1 MLELDEEIR
10 AFIDAG
16 AAPVTLDEVLAHKAV
31 HGKAPGTVRGIAP
44 KRRTLLAA
52 FTVAAVVVA
61 LLIGLVVEWPGE
73 PARSKPAMTAST
85 ILTNAALVADNERPL
100 VPGPGQYLYVRVID
114 GSTEGTAFTPG
125 KRLSR
130 FYVQEMFQTW
140 TAPHGQ
146 PVKEGLVVGQPLF
159 VTTADRVA
167 WEDAGSPPIY
177 SGYGGGG
184 TPPYYDVADLPTK
197 ADRMKAYL
205 AKQGSL
211 PVSPSYGRDALWE
224 FDAAVDFLQAGAS
237 SQQRAALLRFMA
249 DIPGVRSVGPQTSM
263 GTGLRGQG
271 LELRSDHPGAEVLAI
286 IDPKT
291 SKMLE
296 LRGVV
301 TNAAMFQE
309 IPSDAD
315 VNSGHAIAPW
325 QNGQAYSYTDF
336 LYAGIANRAGHAPSA
351 APTAPPGWSWATPRS
366 PLPGSAY
373 P

>member
-10 AFIDAG
+10 ALIDAG
-16 AAPVTLDEVLAHKAV
+16 AAPVTFDEVLSHEAV
-31 HGKAPGTVRGIAP
+31 HTNASGAVRGIAP
-44 KRRTLLAA
+44 RRRTLLAA
-52 FTVAAVVVA
+52 LIVAAVLVA
-61 LLIGLVVEWPGE
+61 LLIGLVVEPSGE
-73 PARSKPAMTAST
+73 PAHSKPAMTAST
-85 ILTNAALVADNERPL
+85 ILTNAALVADNQRPL
-100 VPGPGQYLYVRVID
+100 VPGPGQYLYVRTID
-114 GSTEGTAFTPG
+114 GSSDGMAFIPG

-140 TAPHGQ
+140 TTPHGK
-146 PVKEGLVVGQPLF
+146 PVSEGLVVGQPLF

-167 WEDAGSPPIY
+167 WENAGSPPIY
-177 SGYGGGG
+177 SGYGGAG

-197 ADRMKAYL
+197 ADKIKAYL
-205 AKQGSL
+205 TRQGSL
-211 PVSPSYGRDALWE
+211 PVSDSYGRDVLWE
-224 FDAAVDFLQAGAS
+224 FDSTVDFLQAGAS

-249 DIPGVRSVGPQTSM
+249 DIPGVRSVGSQTTM

-271 LELRSDHPGAEVLAI
+271 LELRSDHPGAEILAI

-291 SKMLE
+291 SQMLE

-301 TNAAMFQE
+301 TNAATFQE

-351 APTAPPGWSWATPRS
+351 APTAPAGWSWATPRS